1 MNKTLAK
8 FVLVFMILGL
18 TSCSY
23 NPIFSEKNYNFEIN
37 EIVLTGEKN
46 INKILREKFNRIK
59 NNQNLEKKEYKLLIN
74 SKKERN
80 IVSKNSKGDPLKFEL
95 IITVQYE
102 IIFNENLILKKT
114 IEKNN
119 IYNNDSD
126 LFKLEQSEKIIIDN
140 ISGNISDKIIS
151 SIINLDDN

>member
-140 ISGNISDKIIS
+140 ISGNISDNIIS